1 MKTVT
6 IGRNTSNDVLI
17 SDPYVS
23 GQHAVITQ
31 NDDGAYSISD
41 LGSRNGTFVNGK
53 KIRQAALYYNDI
65 VKIGERVVPWQE
77 YFQTKLGTFSGKIIR
92 QLTIGRNADSD
103 IVVADEFVSG
113 KHAVLCFTDRDEV
126 IVQDLG
132 STNGIFVNDVKVDTA
147 RLNLGDSLHIARS
160 PLRWTDYDTQ
170 PAKYPRKGKKNEKS
184 NRWTILTISIV
195 AGALLLVGG
204 WFVGIKTGL
213 FNGAATDAIPSDT
226 MPNFS
231 NLNELVKYAEKA
243 VFLIESDDGNGKPI
257 AYGTGFFVSS
267 SGIGITNAH
276 VLRGGTTW
284 KIKTST
290 GQMHPISVIM
300 KINNTYDYAIFKVIS
315 DESFYS
321 LRIAQ
326 TPPEKGHDIF
336 VLGNPQGIESTLT
349 KGIVSGLKGGTEQDV
364 VEGRFSAGSS
374 YIQIDVAISHGS
386 SGSPVMNMKGEV
398 IGIAT
403 LSFAEANCVNCNFAL
418 NMDMLKD
425 DLEEVRK

>member
-31 NDDGAYSISD
+31 NDDGTYSISD
-41 LGSRNGTFVNGK
+41 LGSRNGTYVNGK
-53 KIRQAALYYNDI
+53 KIRFAALYYNDI
-65 VKIGERVVPWQE
+65 VKIGERIIPWQE
-77 YFQTKLGTFSGKIIR
+77 YFLTKLGAFSGKIIR
-92 QLTIGRNADSD
+92 QLTIGRNADND
-103 IVVADEFVSG
+103 IVIPDEFVSG
-113 KHAVLCFTDRDEV
+113 KHAVLCFTDRNEV
-126 IVQDLG
+126 VVQDLG
-132 STNGIFVNDVKVDTA
+132 STNGIFVNDCKVDSV
-147 RLNLGDSLHIARS
+147 RLNVGDSLHIARS
-160 PLRWTDYDTQ
+160 PLRWTDYDTS
-170 PAKYPRKGKKNEKS
+170 PSKYPRKGNKTHKS
-184 NRWTILTISIV
+184 NRWVILMAIIV
-195 AGALLLVGG
+195 AGALVLVSG
-204 WFVGIKTGL
+204 WFVGVKMGIFKGMT
-213 FNGAATDAIPSDT
+213 TDSIASDT

-243 VFLIESDDGNGKPI
+243 VFLIESDNSDGKPI

-284 KIKTST
+284 KIKTSD
-290 GQMHPISVIM
+290 GQMHAISVIM

-321 LRIAQ
+321 LRISN

-349 KGIVSGLKGGTEQDV
+349 KGIISGLKGGTEQEV
-364 VEGRFSAGSS
+364 VEGRFSSGNS

-403 LSFAEANCVNCNFAL
+403 LSFEEAQCSNCNFAL
-418 NMDMLKD
+418 NIDMLKD